1 MPGTVEKSEDS
12 IYLLLPRC
20 IHLKRISRPQNAK
33 GLWTPG
39 RNSDLDWFWCGGP
52 LLIPWTSVHWT
63 PLGPRSWW
71 GCKEAVMGKS
81 TLAAESS
88 WHVFDM
94 KVTTRMLWGVS
105 VVKKRNGAW
114 GAQRWHL
121 NESGGCR
128 G

>member
-20 IHLKRISRPQNAK
+20 IHLKLISRPQNAK
-33 GLWTPG
+33 DLWTPG
-39 RNSDLDWFWCGGP
+39 RNSDLDWFLCGGP
-52 LLIPWTSVHWT
+52 LMIPWTSVHWT

-81 TLAAESS
+81 TPAAESS

-105 VVKKRNGAW
+105 VVKKRNRAW
-114 GAQRWHL
+114 GAQRRHL